1 MLEHLACNGRACNG
15 RSAKLRRLAAKHQ
28 HLAEFNDLAGLAVD
42 PINTDHVLGGYPVLF
57 ATSLDDCEHLS
68 SSCSI
73 PALGLFR
80 TGFFQSV
87 CCLFLRA

>member
-1 MLEHLACNGRACNG
+1 M
-15 RSAKLRRLAAKHQ
+15 SPPTHQ
-28 HLAEFNDLAGLAVD
+28 HFAELDDLAGLAIHPVD
-42 PINTDHVLGGYPVLF
+42 PDDVLGGNPVLF
-57 ATSLDDCEHLS
+57 AAGFNDCEHLS

-73 PALGLFR
+73 PVLGLFR